1 MAHVLYYKS
10 SEVIQ
15 YQNMKNR
22 LQQKTIT
29 YGISDVEAYCNAPK
43 DGMFHLYT
51 NTNKICELISVNI
64 RFEEQFQTVHK

>member
-29 YGISDVEAYCNAPK
+29 YGISDVETYCNAPK

-51 NTNKICELISVNI
+51 NKICELINVNI
-64 RFEEQFQTVHK
+64 RFEEQFQPAHE